1 MTRNYHKKA
10 RSDRTAIDFRHQSA
24 RITAV
29 MVAGTMTASKI
40 NATINTSCRTV
51 AATSHASLGLQE
63 CVNTLSV
70 SELGKPR
77 QVNATCRGLFFHG
90 FLEA

>member
-1 MTRNYHKKA
+1 
-10 RSDRTAIDFRHQSA
+10 
-24 RITAV
+24 

-40 NATINTSCRTV
+40 NATINPSYRMV
-51 AATSHASLGLQE
+51 AATSHASIGLQE

-77 QVNATCRGLFFHG
+77 HVVLTCRGLFFHG
-90 FLEA
+90 HECLSDPDNVSDAELNQRH